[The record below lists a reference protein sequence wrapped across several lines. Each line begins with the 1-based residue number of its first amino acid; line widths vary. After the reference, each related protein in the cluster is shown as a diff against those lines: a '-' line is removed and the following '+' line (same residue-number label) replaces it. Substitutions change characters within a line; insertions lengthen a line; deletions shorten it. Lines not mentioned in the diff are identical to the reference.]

1 MFFNLNPA
9 TLIARIIV
17 LIVAFT
23 VHEFAH
29 AWTATRFGDE
39 TPRHNG
45 RLSLNPLVHLDPM
58 GSLVLLFAGFGWAKP
73 VPVNPY
79 ALQKHSSSAYMWV
92 AFAGPLSNL
101 LLAVVAAI
109 PFRLGWVSLYD
120 AFIPS
125 SSLIPRFSFILLEFM
140 SINILLMLFN
150 MIPIA
155 PLDGEKVVSYFLP
168 QSWSSTWD
176 AIRPYGPMILILLI
190 FVGPF
195 LGYNIVGSV
204 ISPAVNA
211 LTLLLIG

>member
-39 TPRHNG
+39 TPRLNG

-125 SSLIPRFSFILLEFM
+125 SSFIPGFSFILLEFI

-204 ISPAVNA
+204 ISPAVNS